1 MQDYYLK
8 FLQSDRYRESRAEKA
23 RVMHSVIG
31 SELDSAA
38 LIADVGS
45 GSGLLKREL
54 EKITQ
59 RVIFGFELDAEAL
72 VERTRTCIADG
83 TRLPLPDSSFDLLIL
98 NHVYE
103 HVRDPRK
110 LFGEAARIV
119 KLGGIVYVTAG
130 SRWALMEPHYRLP
143 FLSWLPARVADWYV
157 RCMRRGAGY
166 RGIRFLGYRTL
177 VRCMRVSG
185 IRVVDIT
192 EDAIQRGLRSS
203 NLRSSRSWQWGWKLL
218 RRIPRPVRKR
228 ILRFSPQWFFL
239 LERDAPPPRPQN
251 RQRNQVPSRMER
263 GGHETDA
270 QSHCGRTGT
279 RQRERGEGHRQR
291 E

>member
-1 MQDYYLK
+1 
-8 FLQSDRYRESRAEKA
+8 
-23 RVMHSVIG
+23 MHSVIG

-166 RGIRFLGYRTL
+166 RGDTF
-177 VRCMRVSG
+177 SG
-185 IRVVDIT
+185 VPNIGQMHESFGNPSGGHHRRRDSKS
-192 EDAIQRGLRSS
+192 LRSS
-203 NLRSSRSWQWGWKLL
+203 NLRSSRSWQWAGSSCAGSRAPSANGSFDSL
-218 RRIPRPVRKR
+218 R
-228 ILRFSPQWFFL
+228 SG
-239 LERDAPPPRPQN
+239 
-251 RQRNQVPSRMER
+251 S
-263 GGHETDA
+263 
-270 QSHCGRTGT
+270 SC
-279 RQRERGEGHRQR
+279 
-291 E
+291 